1 MLAEDHV
8 HLEHF
13 ELRVSSTKMAEAEK
27 VLRMFSRNLSLLSR
41 SRVLPLRSGHV
52 EINTPGGVS
61 QMGSVAMLTSLVL

>member
-13 ELRVSSTKMAEAEK
+13 ELRASTKMAEAEK

-61 QMGSVAMLTSLVL
+61 QMGSVAMPISLVL